1 MNEKVVVVGVNYQ
14 GLSVSRLLGQVG
26 YDVYVFCLP
35 YEMAWGEFRSSKYL

>member
-14 GLSVSRLLGQVG
+14 GLSVSRLLGQAG

-35 YEMAWGEFRSSKYL
+35 YEMA